1 MSCIKEKS
9 KYAFERAKQFYFMLW
24 CKESLIYLLF
34 SVLVTW
40 CCGYTVKNTLGNVL
54 ILFLM
59 LLLGRQNVIS
69 ATCVCIFLLLS
80 AFYAPVGMIYGKIN
94 NSFIASVMQTNLN
107 EAGEFITGIPVLYFI
122 VSLIIAAFT
131 FWFWRK
137 RDKSHRGFIFLLF
150 FIVLSVNAWPKRMV
164 TNVMTGIAETREEM
178 MRYESLKHN
187 QKDSWDIVN
196 VEKKYKTIII
206 VIGESVRRDYLSVYG
221 YPLPTTPWLNSA
233 PGIFINGYFSAAPNT
248 IGSLSRTL
256 TLDYTETGNPGNN
269 IVTLARKAGYETW
282 WISNQGSLGR
292 HDTLI
297 SVIAANA
304 DKKYFLKEESSSSR
318 RIDDEDMLQ
327 YVREAVNSSSPKVI
341 FIHMLGSHPNP
352 CDRLFNDA
360 QPFRELFG
368 NKVSC
373 YLSTLLKLDRFLQA
387 IYNMTTEHGDD
398 FAMLYFSDHGQSVS
412 SDSTPVHHAPG
423 LRSGYDVPL
432 MMMASDITEHH
443 LNHVHISA
451 RRFPEI
457 FQWITGIQTKNLP
470 LSFSLLQNDFAE
482 SVSVFNGERDV
493 PVMSLPEEP
502 ILTGN
507 AESEK

>member
-1 MSCIKEKS
+1 M
-9 KYAFERAKQFYFMLW
+9 
-24 CKESLIYLLF
+24 
-34 SVLVTW
+34 
-40 CCGYTVKNTLGNVL
+40 
-54 ILFLM
+54 
-59 LLLGRQNVIS
+59 
-69 ATCVCIFLLLS
+69 
-80 AFYAPVGMIYGKIN
+80 
-94 NSFIASVMQTNLN
+94 
-107 EAGEFITGIPVLYFI
+107 
-122 VSLIIAAFT
+122 
-131 FWFWRK
+131 
-137 RDKSHRGFIFLLF
+137 
-150 FIVLSVNAWPKRMV
+150 
-164 TNVMTGIAETREEM
+164 
-178 MRYESLKHN
+178 
-187 QKDSWDIVN
+187 
-196 VEKKYKTIII
+196 EKKYKTIII

-292 HDTLI
+292 QDTLI

-304 DKKYFLKEESSSSR
+304 DKKYFLKEGSSSSR

-368 NKVSC
+368 HKVSC

>member
-137 RDKSHRGFIFLLF
+137 RDKSHRGLIFLLF

-178 MRYESLKHN
+178 MRYESLKNN
-187 QKDSWDIVN
+187 QKDSWDIVS

-221 YPLPTTPWLNSA
+221 YPLPTTPW
-233 PGIFINGYFSAAPNT
+233 
-248 IGSLSRTL
+248 
-256 TLDYTETGNPGNN
+256 
-269 IVTLARKAGYETW
+269 
-282 WISNQGSLGR
+282 
-292 HDTLI
+292 
-297 SVIAANA
+297 
-304 DKKYFLKEESSSSR
+304 
-318 RIDDEDMLQ
+318 
-327 YVREAVNSSSPKVI
+327 
-341 FIHMLGSHPNP
+341 
-352 CDRLFNDA
+352 
-360 QPFRELFG
+360 
-368 NKVSC
+368 
-373 YLSTLLKLDRFLQA
+373 
-387 IYNMTTEHGDD
+387 
-398 FAMLYFSDHGQSVS
+398 
-412 SDSTPVHHAPG
+412 
-423 LRSGYDVPL
+423 
-432 MMMASDITEHH
+432 
-443 LNHVHISA
+443 
-451 RRFPEI
+451 
-457 FQWITGIQTKNLP
+457 
-470 LSFSLLQNDFAE
+470 
-482 SVSVFNGERDV
+482 
-493 PVMSLPEEP
+493 
-502 ILTGN
+502 
-507 AESEK
+507 

>member
-1 MSCIKEKS
+1 VSRIKEKS
-9 KYAFERAKQFYFMLW
+9 KCAFEMAKQFYFMLW

-40 CCGYTVKNTLGNVL
+40 CCGYTVKNATGNVL

-59 LLLGRQNVIS
+59 MSLGRRNVIS

-94 NSFIASVMQTNLN
+94 NSFIASVMQTNIN
-107 EAGEFITGIPVLYFI
+107 EAGEFITGIPVFYFI
-122 VSLIIAAFT
+122 VSLVIAAFT

-137 RDKSHRGFIFLLF
+137 REKSHRGFIFLLF

-164 TNVMTGIAETREEM
+164 TNVITGIAETREEM
-178 MRYESLKHN
+178 MRYESLKNN
-187 QKDSWDIVN
+187 QKDSWDIVS

-248 IGSLSRTL
+248 TGSLSRTL

-297 SVIAANA
+297 SVIAASA
-304 DKKYFLKEESSSSR
+304 DKKYFLKEGNSSSR

-327 YVREAVNSSSPKVI
+327 YVRVCQ
-341 FIHMLGSHPNP
+341 GS
-352 CDRLFNDA
+352 C
-360 QPFRELFG
+360 
-368 NKVSC
+368 
-373 YLSTLLKLDRFLQA
+373 
-387 IYNMTTEHGDD
+387 
-398 FAMLYFSDHGQSVS
+398 
-412 SDSTPVHHAPG
+412 
-423 LRSGYDVPL
+423 
-432 MMMASDITEHH
+432 
-443 LNHVHISA
+443 
-451 RRFPEI
+451 
-457 FQWITGIQTKNLP
+457 
-470 LSFSLLQNDFAE
+470 
-482 SVSVFNGERDV
+482 
-493 PVMSLPEEP
+493 
-502 ILTGN
+502 
-507 AESEK
+507 

>member
-137 RDKSHRGFIFLLF
+137 RDKSHRGLIFLLF

-178 MRYESLKHN
+178 MRYESLKNN
-187 QKDSWDIVN
+187 QKDS
-196 VEKKYKTIII
+196 
-206 VIGESVRRDYLSVYG
+206 
-221 YPLPTTPWLNSA
+221 
-233 PGIFINGYFSAAPNT
+233 
-248 IGSLSRTL
+248 
-256 TLDYTETGNPGNN
+256 
-269 IVTLARKAGYETW
+269 
-282 WISNQGSLGR
+282 
-292 HDTLI
+292 
-297 SVIAANA
+297 
-304 DKKYFLKEESSSSR
+304 
-318 RIDDEDMLQ
+318 
-327 YVREAVNSSSPKVI
+327 
-341 FIHMLGSHPNP
+341 
-352 CDRLFNDA
+352 
-360 QPFRELFG
+360 
-368 NKVSC
+368 
-373 YLSTLLKLDRFLQA
+373 
-387 IYNMTTEHGDD
+387 
-398 FAMLYFSDHGQSVS
+398 
-412 SDSTPVHHAPG
+412 
-423 LRSGYDVPL
+423 
-432 MMMASDITEHH
+432 
-443 LNHVHISA
+443 
-451 RRFPEI
+451 
-457 FQWITGIQTKNLP
+457 
-470 LSFSLLQNDFAE
+470 
-482 SVSVFNGERDV
+482 
-493 PVMSLPEEP
+493 
-502 ILTGN
+502 
-507 AESEK
+507 